1 MIRIYLVIW
10 VHHGIIQEPFIFK
23 NLKTAEQK
31 LLEVKRNQFNID
43 YDEIEIFEKEI
54 LQTI

>member
-10 VHHGIIQEPFIFK
+10 VHHGIIQEPFVFK
-23 NLKTAEQK
+23 TLKTAEQK

-54 LQTI
+54 Q

>member
-1 MIRIYLVIW
+1 MTRIYLVIW

-54 LQTI
+54 Q